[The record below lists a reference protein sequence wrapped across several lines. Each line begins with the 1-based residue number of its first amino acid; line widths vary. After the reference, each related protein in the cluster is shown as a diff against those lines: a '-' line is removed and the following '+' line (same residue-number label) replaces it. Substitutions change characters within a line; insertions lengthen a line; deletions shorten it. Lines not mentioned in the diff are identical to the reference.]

1 MNHPDIQQAV
11 NSINIVHELIYQVFT
26 TPGEEGKTALHTL
39 LTHFTGDFSMTG
51 ISGAVADYDTVAA
64 VFTRMQGQKQGA
76 PIETSDY
83 ECVRQTENTLIMR
96 YLETQHF
103 SGVTTVRRS
112 VVILTKNNDEMW
124 QWHYLHETP
133 LIS

>member
-1 MNHPDIQQAV
+1 MSHPDIQQAV

-39 LTHFTGDFSMTG
+39 LAHFTDNFSMTG
-51 ISGAVADYDTVAA
+51 ISGAVVDHDTVVA

-83 ECVRQTENTLIMR
+83 ECVSRTENTLAMR

-103 SGVTTVRRS
+103 SGVTTARRS
-112 VVILTKNNDEMW
+112 VVILTKNDDDMW

-133 LIS
+133 LAL